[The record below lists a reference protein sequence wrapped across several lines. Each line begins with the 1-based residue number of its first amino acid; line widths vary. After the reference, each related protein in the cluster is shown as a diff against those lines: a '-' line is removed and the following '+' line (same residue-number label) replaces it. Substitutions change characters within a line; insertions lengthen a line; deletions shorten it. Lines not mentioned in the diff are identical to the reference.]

1 MVFKIILF
9 FFFLGLLTYNKI
21 CVSGGVSKI
30 YNRYKLAKDNVRNG
44 KISEDEIYKIAEILY
59 DHSVE
64 IERRGIVRI
73 NEMVSLLEE
82 GCQGGS
88 DMWDSIALY
97 FQENERGREVLHVKG
112 KDDSKG
118 KRRDEVPPYQLIQD
132 DEKWGKIEELVHG
145 GQLPND
151 DPSLIARF
159 ATGVYSPRM
168 TRLSLT
174 KHVLYGSMNHCNW
187 DYVYAKA
194 RDVSK
199 KN

>member
-1 MVFKIILF
+1 VCL
-9 FFFLGLLTYNKI
+9 N
-21 CVSGGVSKI
+21 GGVSKI
-30 YNRYKLAKDNVRNG
+30 HNRYKLAKDNVRNG
-44 KISEDEIYKIAEILY
+44 KITEDELYKIAEILY

-88 DMWDSIALY
+88 DMWDSIAQY
-97 FQENERGREVLHVKG
+97 FQENERGHEVLHVKG
-112 KDDSKG
+112 KDDSQG
-118 KRRDEVPPYQLIQD
+118 KARDVVSPYQLMND
-132 DEKWGKIEELVHG
+132 DKKWSKIEELVNG

-151 DPSLIARF
+151 DPALIARF
-159 ATGVYSPRM
+159 ATGVYSPRI

-187 DYVYAKA
+187 DYVYNKA
-194 RDVSK
+194 REINK